1 MPDADPAPFL
11 PSLRVLDHRDQLT
24 LAAPVALAPA
34 TSRTGGPGQ
43 RLARRLIRVV
53 SPCWNAAE
61 DLQINLDALA
71 RLRLSDAEDPAS
83 DSGLA
88 LEVIVVDNA
97 SEPPLKDRVRVPRG
111 LSIEF
116 LRLPTNTGG
125 SGGYNAGMA
134 HALALGRRTG
144 LPAEF
149 IWLLDSDAAPDQDAL
164 LGLVRAMDAYE
175 QFVAIGSSIADPA
188 TGEIFEIGGR
198 LDPFLGQY
206 HPMYSAQRPPPCRTS
221 EVVYAAAC
229 SLMVRPAA
237 IEQVGLFPDVF
248 LNGDDVEWCVRLA
261 RGTGMK
267 IGATQDSVVRHP
279 SFKHGATVPRY
290 YVARNA
296 FGPIDALEL
305 GWRVR
310 LTRALREVPRA
321 LAQVMV
327 GRDDLAELHMGG
339 LADAASGRL
348 FGPAPQGRITF
359 DRFEPMHRLGLRLH
373 DLGLPRNATVW
384 VHPRLRLSEEVACE
398 VESEIAACGLTCPPI
413 ERGTYLL
420 ENETM
425 FAGVGPAILR
435 LLRGPRATVAMIPCR
450 GRPNAWGRG
459 RIQVEIAPG
468 GFVIRTLN
476 RPRVA
481 RRALWTALR
490 GLTLALRLACRKPER
505 DPAKRLP
512 PARQPSRDA
521 SGDARNPAAR
531 SLAG

>member
-1 MPDADPAPFL
+1 MPDQ
-11 PSLRVLDHRDQLT
+11 RDQLT
-24 LAAPVALAPA
+24 LAAPVSLGP
-34 TSRTGGPGQ
+34 TTLRTGGPGH

-71 RLRLSDAEDPAS
+71 RIRLSETEDQAS

-88 LEVIVVDNA
+88 MEVIVVDNA
-97 SEPPLKDRVRVPRG
+97 SEPPLKDRIRVPRG
-111 LSIEF
+111 LSVEF

-149 IWLLDSDAAPDQDAL
+149 VWLLDSDAAPDRGAL

-175 QFVAIGSSIADPA
+175 QFVAIGSSIADPV
-188 TGEIFEIGGR
+188 TGEIFEIGGK
-198 LDPFLGQY
+198 LDPVLGQY
-206 HPMYSAQRPPPCRTS
+206 HPMYSESRPPPCRTS

-229 SLMVRPAA
+229 SLLVRAHA

-248 LNGDDVEWCVRLA
+248 LNGDDIEWCVRLA
-261 RGTGMK
+261 RGTGLK

-279 SFKHGATVPRY
+279 SFKHGATVARY

-296 FGPIDALEL
+296 FGPIDALEM

-310 LTRALREVPRA
+310 FARALREVPRA

-327 GRDDLAELHMGG
+327 GRDDLAELHMRG
-339 LADAASGRL
+339 LTDAATGRL
-348 FGPAPQGRITF
+348 FGPAAEGRIAF
-359 DRFEPMHRLGLRLH
+359 DRFEPMERLGLRLH
-373 DLGLPRNATVW
+373 DMGLPKKATVW
-384 VHPRLRLSEEVACE
+384 VHPRLRLSEDVAQQ
-398 VESEIAACGLTCPPI
+398 VEGELSACGLDCPRI
-413 ERGTYLL
+413 ERGSYLL
-420 ENETM
+420 EQETM
-425 FAGVGPAILR
+425 FMGVGAALLR
-435 LLRGPRATVAMIPCR
+435 LARGPRATVALIPCR

-468 GFVIRTLN
+468 GFVIRRLN

-481 RRALWTALR
+481 RRALWTGLR
-490 GLTLALRLACRKPER
+490 GIALAIRLALRTPER

-521 SGDARNPAAR
+521 SSDSRSDAAR